1 MKDYQ
6 IKTGL
11 YYGNVQHCFF
21 TPDWKLSNHILIMD
35 MRSYISNFAQIY
47 TFSMIG

>member
-11 YYGNVQHCFF
+11 YYGNACIVFLR
-21 TPDWKLSNHILIMD
+21 PVGNYLNHILIMY
-35 MRSYISNFAQIY
+35 MRAYIANFAQIY